1 MNNNSPRKTNCT
13 ETRNLRLK
21 IKAQLV
27 EIEVN
32 LSGMAVSEIERR
44 AKALTSL
51 LKLTQALDE
60 CEAVQAQ
67 GDAIENESIHT
78 PYDQIRPPSAEEMR
92 AVQDRLNR
100 LYNKLRSTEDPELGF
115 GGLAEE

>member
-1 MNNNSPRKTNCT
+1 MNNDPPRKTNCT

-27 EIEVN
+27 EIDVN
-32 LSGMAVSEIERR
+32 LSGMAVSEIERH

-60 CEAVQAQ
+60 CEVVQAQ
-67 GDAIENESIHT
+67 GDAIENENSYT
-78 PYDQIRPPSAEEMR
+78 PYDQIRPPNDEEMR

-100 LYNKLRSTEDPELGF
+100 LYNKLRAAGDPELGI
-115 GGLAEE
+115 GGVEGD